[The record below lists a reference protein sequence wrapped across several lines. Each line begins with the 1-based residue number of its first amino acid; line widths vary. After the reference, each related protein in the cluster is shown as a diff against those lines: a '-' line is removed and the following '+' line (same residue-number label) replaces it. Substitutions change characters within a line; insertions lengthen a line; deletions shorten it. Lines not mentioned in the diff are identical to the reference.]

1 MAEANRMTLMEL
13 PNALPPS
20 FDFAELV
27 QEVSQANIPWAR
39 HYSEYQSG
47 DWWTCSLLGR
57 SADARDVEVTDAV
70 QPLVTDAL
78 EKLPVT
84 RKFIEDMGLQYMMV
98 RLARLDPHGAL
109 WEHRDYQDLCR
120 VPRQRIHLPLDTN
133 PDAFLVSGGQ
143 RFHMG
148 LASLQTFRPTTAHGA
163 CNAGTRARAHLILDV
178 YEDEHLKKLLV
189 HANPLPSVPL
199 QALSAGDLAAKVR
212 HLRKSL
218 CRDELDDEDG
228 ATVDS
233 LKHWERAVLG
243 LYFVFAVREGELYAA
258 LQQVCLDNGDRGRA
272 DFWTARRKL
281 VLGEGL
287 HDG

>member
-1 MAEANRMTLMEL
+1 MADGNRMTLMEL

-84 RKFIEDMGLQYMMV
+84 RKLIEDMGLQYMMV

-109 WEHRDYQDLCR
+109 WEHRDYQDLRR
-120 VPRQRIHLPLDTN
+120 VPRQRIHLPLETN
-133 PDAFLVSGGQ
+133 SDAFLVSGGQ

-163 CNAGTRARAHLILDV
+163 CNAGTRTRAHLILDV
-178 YEDEHLKKLLV
+178 YEDERLRKLLV

-199 QALSAGDLAAKVR
+199 QALSAPDLAAKVR
-212 HLRKSL
+212 QLRESL
-218 CRDELDDEDG
+218 WRDEPDDENG
-228 ATVDS
+228 ATADS

-243 LYFVFAVREGELYAA
+243 LYFVFAVPDGELYAA
-258 LQQVCLDNGDRGRA
+258 LEQVCLDNGDRGRA

>member
-1 MAEANRMTLMEL
+1 MADANRMTLMEL

-27 QEVSQANIPWAR
+27 QEVSQANILWAR

-57 SADARDVEVTDAV
+57 SADARDGEVTDAV

-84 RKFIEDMGLQYMMV
+84 RKLIEGMGLQYMMV

-109 WEHRDYQDLCR
+109 WEHRDYQDLWR

-178 YEDEHLKKLLV
+178 YEDEHLRRLLV

-199 QALSAGDLAAKVR
+199 QALSARDLAAKVE

-218 CRDELDDEDG
+218 CSDKSDDENG
-228 ATVDS
+228 ANPDT

-243 LYFVFAVREGELYAA
+243 LYFAFAVAEGELYAA
-258 LQQVCLDNGDRGRA
+258 LEQVCRDNGDLGRA